1 MAGTAANQ
9 SRGGPETGDPQG
21 TKQSAGLLAALV
33 ANDND
38 LGGGL
43 THGVGHIRLHHEV
56 LTNERCKNQAQHR
69 AANGHQHDLEN
80 AELRIIVQ
88 DENAG
93 NGKRQTARHH
103 GTGGHT
109 GMGHV
114 NLIDIG
120 VAMAFRANMDASA
133 TNMMGQGR
141 DDAFRATNMEEH
153 VKMMEPTTPIII
165 ARAVN
170 CSLKELACLT

>member
-1 MAGTAANQ
+1 MPEAVAASHRPEACPPHEDAEITDHRAQEPDKDGGRPDQVAYGDHHGRPPDAAHGTKFLHEAKVGHGGDAANQ
-9 SRGGPETGDPQG
+9 SAGGPETGDPQG

-93 NGKRQTARHH
+93 NG
-103 GTGGHT
+103 
-109 GMGHV
+109 
-114 NLIDIG
+114 
-120 VAMAFRANMDASA
+120 
-133 TNMMGQGR
+133 
-141 DDAFRATNMEEH
+141 
-153 VKMMEPTTPIII
+153 
-165 ARAVN
+165 
-170 CSLKELACLT
+170 